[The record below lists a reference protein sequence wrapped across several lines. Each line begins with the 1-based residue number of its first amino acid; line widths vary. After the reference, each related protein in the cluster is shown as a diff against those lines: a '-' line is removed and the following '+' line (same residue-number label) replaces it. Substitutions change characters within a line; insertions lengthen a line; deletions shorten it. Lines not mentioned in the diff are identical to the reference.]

1 MNLKKISP
9 ASPQR
14 DSIAE
19 LNPSVEPL
27 PPEPIV
33 VEYEQAS
40 SPASALPQ
48 ECSENRTETLRYDP
62 VAIEA
67 QYGRAPLQVLGRLLR
82 ITLPTA
88 AFALGLWW
96 DRIRGRQQIKERRR
110 AIQLRELLTQ
120 LGPAYIKVGQ
130 ALSTRPDLVPPLYL
144 EELALLQDQ
153 LPPFPNEVAFRF
165 IEEELGDRP
174 EEIYAELTSS
184 PVAAAS
190 LGQVY
195 KGKLK
200 TGETVAV
207 KVQRPGLA
215 RRIALDVYI
224 LRRLAQWIQS
234 NIKRVRS
241 DLVAIMDEFGARIFE
256 EMDYT
261 QEGCNAERFANLYGH
276 LQDIYVPKIYWQYTG
291 RRVLTMEWVSGTKL
305 TNLEAI
311 KAQEID
317 AKYLIEVG
325 VQCSLRQLLEHG
337 FFHADPHP
345 GNLLATPEGKLA
357 YLDFGMM
364 SEVKPYQRYGLI
376 EAVVHL
382 VNRDFAGLA
391 HDYVNLEFLTPDTDL
406 TPIIPALANVFS
418 NALGASV
425 AELNFKS
432 ITDQLSEV
440 MYQYPFRVP
449 AYYALIIRSL
459 VTLEGIAI
467 NVDPNFKVLSK
478 AYPYV
483 AKRLLTDS
491 SPQLRASLKDLLVKD
506 GNFRWNRLE
515 NLLRNAANSQ
525 DYDLN
530 KVLNQTLE
538 FLFSERGVLIRDQ
551 LIEEIVKAV
560 DMFGRQTFDNVTES
574 LRQRVG
580 LQQKTASTSKVVELP
595 QSAEHIKRIWQIL
608 QDTPGFD
615 PFQLAPLVPQ
625 FLMKPETQQM
635 GQKIAGGL
643 AQRVMARL
651 IREVLL
657 QETQGQGEKP
667 SNGSSVKPAP
677 KLVLPPAAAIHR
689 HAPGGQCP
697 PYGLLSFGDPTM
709 LI

>member
-1 MNLKKISP
+1 MNVKTVYP
-9 ASPQR
+9 ASEE
-14 DSIAE
+14 INVNAVE
-19 LNPSVEPL
+19 ETSVVQVSA
-27 PPEPIV
+27 EPIGM
-33 VEYEQAS
+33 EYEY
-40 SPASALPQ
+40 
-48 ECSENRTETLRYDP
+48 SERLVPESGLQTEALRYDAE
-62 VAIEA
+62 AIAA
-67 QYGRAPLQVLGRLLR
+67 QYSKAPLQVLGRLVS
-82 ITLPTA
+82 ITLPILSFT
-88 AFALGLWW
+88 FNSWW
-96 DRIRGRQQIKERRR
+96 DRLWGRDPFKERGR
-110 AIQLRELLTQ
+110 AIQLRKILTQ

-130 ALSTRPDLVPPLYL
+130 ALSTRPDLMPPLFL
-144 EELALLQDQ
+144 EELSLLQDQ
-153 LPPFPNEVAFRF
+153 LPAFPNEVAYQF

-174 EEIYAELTSS
+174 EEIYAELTAD

-200 TGETVAV
+200 TGEIVAV

-215 RRIALDVYI
+215 RRIALDIYL
-224 LRRLAQWIQS
+224 LRCLANWVQT
-234 NIKRVRS
+234 NVKRVRS
-241 DLVAIMDEFGARIFE
+241 DLVAIVDEFGTRIFE

-261 QEGCNAERFANLYGH
+261 LEGRHAERFAKLYGH
-276 LQDIYVPKIYWQYTG
+276 LEDIYVPQIYWKYTG
-291 RRVLTMEWVSGTKL
+291 RRVLTLEWVTGTKL
-305 TNLEAI
+305 TNMVEI
-311 KAQEID
+311 KAQGID
-317 AKYLIEVG
+317 AKHLIEVG

-382 VNRDFAGLA
+382 VNRDFTGLA
-391 HDYVNLEFLTPDTDL
+391 HDYVELEFLTPDTDL
-406 TPIIPALANVFS
+406 TPIIPALANVFN

-440 MYQYPFRVP
+440 MYEYPFRVP

-491 SPQLRASLKDLLVKD
+491 SPRLRSALKDLLIKD
-506 GNFRWNRLE
+506 DGFRWNRLE
-515 NLLRNAANSQ
+515 NLLRNAAHSS

-538 FLFSERGVLIRDQ
+538 FLFSDRGTLIREQ

-560 DMFGRQTFDNVTES
+560 DTFGRRTFDQVTYS
-574 LRQRVG
+574 LRVQLG
-580 LQQKTASTSKVVELP
+580 LEEEKTPQESAEVSK
-595 QSAEHIKRIWQIL
+595 SAEHIKRIWEIL
-608 QDTPGFD
+608 KDTPGFD
-615 PFQLAPLVPQ
+615 PLQLMPMIPQ
-625 FLMKPETQQM
+625 LLMKQETQQM
-635 GQKIAGGL
+635 GQKIAGSL
-643 AQRVMARL
+643 AQRVLARL

-657 QETQGQGEKP
+657 QDVPEEDLLTDIPPVSRKVQP
-667 SNGSSVKPAP
+667 MP
-677 KLVLPPAAAIHR
+677 KLVLPPAAAL
-689 HAPGGQCP
+689 Q
-697 PYGLLSFGDPTM
+697 
-709 LI
+709 